1 MRYKY
6 RLIVI
11 LVAFLFSSGMYGQ
24 EKGKASYYSHSLQ
37 GRRMS
42 DGSKYH
48 RDSLVCAH
56 LRYPMGT
63 MLKVT
68 NLNNNKSVVVR
79 VADRGPHVKGR
90 IIDLSYRAAKE
101 IGMIAS
107 GIAMVRVEPY
117 RGEVGVPFKPNDEAP
132 DFSELDF
139 EISRDGYDYV
149 PEWQKPKEEK
159 PVPVEERRAIMK
171 DEKRIAEMKNEIAT
185 PMPKET
191 KEARKNP
198 ASSNVSTS
206 TPHKASQRH

>member
-1 MRYKY
+1 
-6 RLIVI
+6 
-11 LVAFLFSSGMYGQ
+11 
-24 EKGKASYYSHSLQ
+24 
-37 GRRMS
+37 MS
-42 DGSKYH
+42 DGTKYH

-56 LRYPMGT
+56 KRYPMGT

-68 NLNNNKSVVVR
+68 NLNNDKSVVVR

-107 GIAMVRVEPY
+107 GVVMVKVEPY
-117 RGEVGVPFKPNDEAP
+117 RGEVAIPYKPIDEP
-132 DFSELDF
+132 LDLPELDF
-139 EISRDGYDYV
+139 ELSLDSDDYI

-159 PVPVEERRAIMK
+159 PVPTEERRAILR
-171 DEKRIAEMKNEIAT
+171 DEKRISEMKTEIAA

-191 KEARKNP
+191 KEASKNP
-198 ASSNVSTS
+198 ASNNVPTN

>member
-1 MRYKY
+1 MKQIQ
-6 RLIVI
+6 RLTII
-11 LVAFLFSSGMYGQ
+11 LVAFLFFSDMYGQ

-79 VADRGPHVKGR
+79 VADRGPHVRGR

-117 RGEVGVPFKPNDEAP
+117 RGEVDVPYKLQEESPELP
-132 DFSELDF
+132 ELDF

-149 PEWQKPKEEK
+149 PEWQKPKEQK
-159 PVPVEERRAIMK
+159 PVSVEERRAILR
-171 DEKRIAEMKNEIAT
+171 DEKKIAEMEKEIA
-185 PMPKET
+185 PPVSKGT
-191 KEARKNP
+191 KEGRK
-198 ASSNVSTS
+198 ST
-206 TPHKASQRH
+206 TTNTAPHKASQRH

>member
-1 MRYKY
+1 
-6 RLIVI
+6 
-11 LVAFLFSSGMYGQ
+11 
-24 EKGKASYYSHSLQ
+24 
-37 GRRMS
+37 MS

-68 NLNNNKSVVVR
+68 NLNNDKSVVVR

-198 ASSNVSTS
+198 ASNNVSTS

>member
-1 MRYKY
+1 
-6 RLIVI
+6 
-11 LVAFLFSSGMYGQ
+11 
-24 EKGKASYYSHSLQ
+24 
-37 GRRMS
+37 MS

-56 LRYPMGT
+56 KRYPMGT

-68 NLNNNKSVVVR
+68 NLNNDKSVVVR

-107 GIAMVRVEPY
+107 GVVMVKVEPY
-117 RGEVGVPFKPNDEAP
+117 RGEVAIPYKPVDEP
-132 DFSELDF
+132 LDLPELDF
-139 EISRDGYDYV
+139 EISRDAYDYV

-171 DEKRIAEMKNEIAT
+171 DEKRVTEVKNEIAE
-185 PMPKET
+185 PLPQQT

-198 ASSNVSTS
+198 APNNVSTNI
-206 TPHKASQRH
+206 PHKASQRH

>member
-1 MRYKY
+1 MTI
-6 RLIVI
+6 L
-11 LVAFLFSSGMYGQ
+11 LVAFLFSSVVFGQ

-37 GRRMS
+37 GHRMS

-68 NLNNNKSVVVR
+68 NLNNDKSVVVR
-79 VADRGPHVKGR
+79 VADRGPHVRGR

-107 GIAMVRVEPY
+107 GIAMVKVEPY
-117 RGEVGVPFKPNDEAP
+117 RGEVEVPYKLHEESPELP
-132 DFSELDF
+132 ELDF

-149 PEWQKPKEEK
+149 PEWQKPKEQK
-159 PVPVEERRAIMK
+159 PVPVEERRAIMR
-171 DEKRIAEMKNEIAT
+171 DEKRIAEVKKEIA
-185 PMPKET
+185 PPVQ
-191 KEARKNP
+191 KEAKEGRKTTTTNT
-198 ASSNVSTS
+198 A
-206 TPHKASQRH
+206 PHKASQRH